1 MTDRWWM
8 FETLDVAK
16 PRIQNVTIS
25 AAEPTYE
32 PLELALVKTYLK
44 VDTSADDTLIEVLIM
59 AARKQIENE
68 LGGYLIVKR
77 SVTQKQTGGLETID
91 LLRQP
96 VNSITSVT
104 YYENFDSAGE
114 VIASTKYR
122 FSDGKLY
129 HTDGYWKAGRES
141 DGYVIVYNAGVQED
155 TGQSAENSSKA
166 LRTAMLRYI
175 AYMYENREEYAT
187 TISEGGFNISYNS
200 IIGNTLFKNLLMPYH
215 TGKGLI

>member
-44 VDTSADDTLIEVLIM
+44 VDTSADDTLIDVLIM

-104 YYENFDSAGE
+104 FYENFDSAGE
-114 VIASTKYR
+114 VVASSKYR

-141 DGYVIVYNAGVQED
+141 DGYVIVYNAGVQDD

-175 AYMYENREEYAT
+175 AYMYENREQFAG
-187 TISEGGFNISYNS
+187 SVNEGNFS
-200 IIGNTLFKNLLMPYH
+200 IQYDQKIKTEINLLLMPYH